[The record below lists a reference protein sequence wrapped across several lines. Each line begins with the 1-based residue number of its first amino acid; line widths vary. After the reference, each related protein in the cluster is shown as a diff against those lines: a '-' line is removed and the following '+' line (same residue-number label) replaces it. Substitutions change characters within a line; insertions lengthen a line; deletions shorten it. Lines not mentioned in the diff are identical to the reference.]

1 MTDNITIKGTAPKFD
16 DQVLKQLQQ
25 GYHHMYR
32 NTDQRCTVVRD
43 KLAYSFLAKVV
54 EMSAEGYVLTP
65 NYPISTSPA
74 DYSVFMVKPDHIQA
88 ADLIAIDAKVKQEYI
103 EKLER
108 EREDFKLK
116 LIAQRLQ
123 AAELKEKKREDDKRA
138 KLLADIEKE
147 VNDMFGDLVTPE

>member
-1 MTDNITIKGTAPKFD
+1 MTKITMTDTAPKFD
-16 DQVLKQLQQ
+16 DQILKQLQQ

-54 EMSAEGYVLTP
+54 EMSTEGYVLTP

-116 LIAQRLQ
+116 LTAQLLQ
-123 AAELKEKKREDDKRA
+123 AAKLREQKKIEDAHKKRM
-138 KLLADIEKE
+138 ADIEKE
-147 VNDMFGDLVTPE
+147 VNDTFGDLVIPD

>member
-1 MTDNITIKGTAPKFD
+1 MTDTAPKFD
-16 DQVLKQLQQ
+16 DQILKQLQQ

-54 EMSAEGYVLTP
+54 EMSTEGYVLTP

-116 LIAQRLQ
+116 LTAQLLQ
-123 AAELKEKKREDDKRA
+123 AAKLREQKKIEDAHKKRM
-138 KLLADIEKE
+138 ADIEKE
-147 VNDMFGDLVTPE
+147 VNDTFGDLVIPE

>member
-1 MTDNITIKGTAPKFD
+1 MTKITMTDTAPKFD
-16 DQVLKQLQQ
+16 DQILKQLQQ

-54 EMSAEGYVLTP
+54 EMSTEGYVLTP

-116 LIAQRLQ
+116 LTAQLLQ
-123 AAELKEKKREDDKRA
+123 AAKLREQKKIEDAHKKRM
-138 KLLADIEKE
+138 ADIEKE
-147 VNDMFGDLVTPE
+147 VNDTFGDLVIPE

>member
-1 MTDNITIKGTAPKFD
+1 MTDKITIKGTAPKFD

-54 EMSAEGYVLTP
+54 EMSTEGYVLTP

-74 DYSVFMVKPDHIQA
+74 DYSVFMVKPDRIQA

-116 LIAQRLQ
+116 LTAQLIQ
-123 AAELKEKKREDDKRA
+123 AAKLREQKKEEEKQA
-138 KLLADIEKE
+138 KLLKEIEKE
-147 VNDMFGDLVTPE
+147 VNDVFGDLVVPE